1 MCCCYHVRW
10 FIRLLTA
17 WSQNICSVYSCTIQY
32 NAYRHTDIYISANI
46 RTAPCV
52 VTCKQVW
59 SVWGLL
65 CTVAGPPLQ
74 PGAQPDPRV
83 QPGEPASGCGRLL
96 HWPSVSDTWRIRSIR
111 ENSSIVIRRNILSLS
126 LFYLYLYLGSFE
138 FNYLN
143 VFHLWRFLCTLR
155 HKSKMSS
162 QTNKTN
168 KRSQHTYAY
177 WRLCD
182 HNNKW

>member
-1 MCCCYHVRW
+1 MCGG
-10 FIRLLTA
+10 LLGCWLHGLKTSAVFTA
-17 WSQNICSVYSCTIQY
+17 ALYSII
-32 NAYRHTDIYISANI
+32 HTDIYIYTHTYSANI

-52 VTCKQVW
+52 VTCKQEW

-74 PGAQPDPRV
+74 PGAQPDSRV

-182 HNNKW
+182 HNNKL